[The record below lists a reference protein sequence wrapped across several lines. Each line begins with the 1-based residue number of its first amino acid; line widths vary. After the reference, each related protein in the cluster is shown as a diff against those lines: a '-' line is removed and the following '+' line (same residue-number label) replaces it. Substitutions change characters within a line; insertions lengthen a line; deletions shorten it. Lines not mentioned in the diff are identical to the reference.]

1 MIQQIVHSA
10 TYRQSSR
17 ISVDAATWDPLN
29 QWLARGP
36 RFRVHAEVIRD
47 LALTASGLLT
57 RRIGGPSFFP
67 PRPDLGKMIAYSSA
81 SWNVSQGSDRYRRGL
96 YIHRKRTAPHP
107 GLASLDAPPR
117 NTCKVRRRRSN
128 TPLQAL
134 ALLNDK
140 TMLESAQA
148 IAQLITAREGTETQ
162 RAKYAFRLCLSRDPD
177 VHEVEA
183 IVQYYR
189 RQLQRLI
196 AGTLDAATVAGLD
209 ESKSGDSLLSLAAW
223 TATARVL
230 LNLDETLTKE

>member
-1 MIQQIVHSA
+1 MRSPVRNRPLSDSVNRLQVGYNHGCTTLSSHRPTHSA

-96 YIHRKRTAPHP
+96 YIHR
-107 GLASLDAPPR
+107 
-117 NTCKVRRRRSN
+117 
-128 TPLQAL
+128 
-134 ALLNDK
+134 
-140 TMLESAQA
+140 
-148 IAQLITAREGTETQ
+148 
-162 RAKYAFRLCLSRDPD
+162 
-177 VHEVEA
+177 
-183 IVQYYR
+183 
-189 RQLQRLI
+189 
-196 AGTLDAATVAGLD
+196 
-209 ESKSGDSLLSLAAW
+209 
-223 TATARVL
+223 
-230 LNLDETLTKE
+230 